1 MPPNA
6 AVDSKPSDIQG
17 TYQPTNQPTAKK
29 KYLKKENQKKPY
41 NVPRNITA
49 ANSKKCRR
57 IPKVW
62 EVWEKVSL
70 TIYLSS
76 GTSSIK
82 ERIRGK
88 CASR

>member
-1 MPPNA
+1 MLQW
-6 AVDSKPSDIQG
+6 IQSLQ
-17 TYQPTNQPTAKK
+17 TFKAHTNQPTNQRRRKNTLRKK
-29 KYLKKENQKKPY
+29 TRKKTY